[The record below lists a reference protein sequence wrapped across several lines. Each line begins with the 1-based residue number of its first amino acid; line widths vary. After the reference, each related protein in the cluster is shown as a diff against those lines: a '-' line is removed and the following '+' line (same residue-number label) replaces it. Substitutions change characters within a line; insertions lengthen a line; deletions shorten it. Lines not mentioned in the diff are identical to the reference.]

1 MIKTNLKQLSAQ
13 SPKKAKLTGGGGGG
27 TRQRAG
33 AILPSTC
40 GRKPPTGPVNSIP
53 MDTLLLVDGNAIM
66 HRAYHALPPFKTK
79 SGLPTNAAYG
89 FFTMLYRTIQDF
101 NPQYVTIC
109 FDTPKPTFRKKL
121 FKKYQVHRPKME
133 NDLGVQFPLVK
144 DLLEKAGVYHEEKP
158 GFEADDVIGSI
169 AHHAKKNHLKVLILT
184 GDKDIMQLID
194 DHVYTITPQIGFNKS
209 KIYDRKEVIEKFGVQ
224 PEQIPDF
231 KALAGDSSDNYPG
244 AKGIGPKTASNLIK
258 EYHSVENLLRNI
270 DKLPEKIKKTV
281 TKYKKNIL
289 LSKKLAQIITDMKI
303 RFNLESAKF
312 AGFKP
317 ELKDSLLK
325 LEMYSLAS
333 RFFSDKKIAEQKA
346 KKAKKKHEAD
356 SSQIGLF

>member
-1 MIKTNLKQLSAQ
+1 
-13 SPKKAKLTGGGGGG
+13 
-27 TRQRAG
+27 
-33 AILPSTC
+33 
-40 GRKPPTGPVNSIP
+40 

-66 HRAYHALPPFKTK
+66 HRAFHALPPFRTK
-79 SGLPTNAAYG
+79 DGTPTNAAYG
-89 FFTMLYRTIQDF
+89 FFTILYKTIQDF

-121 FKKYQVHRPKME
+121 FKKYQIHRPKMQD
-133 NDLGVQFPLVK
+133 DLSIQFPLVK
-144 DLLEKAGVYHEEKP
+144 NLLEAGGIYHEEKP

-169 AHHAKKNHLKVLILT
+169 THKAKKNHLKVLILT

-194 DHVYTITPQIGFNKS
+194 ENVYTITPQFGFIKT
-209 KIYDRKEVIEKFGVQ
+209 KIYDRKEVVAKFGIQ

-244 AKGIGPKTASNLIK
+244 ARGIGPKTASNLIR
-258 EYHSVENLLRNI
+258 EYHSVENLLKNI
-270 DKLPEKIKKTV
+270 DKLPDKIKHTIL
-281 TKYKKNIL
+281 KYKKDIL

-303 RFNLESAKF
+303 KFALEDAKF

-317 ELKDSLLK
+317 ELKDSLLS

-333 RFFSDKKIAEQKA
+333 RFFSDRKVAEQKA
-346 KKAKKKHEAD
+346 KKLKKKSAAD